1 MMKSTTH
8 NFAMMIYRRPGYSI
22 PLHNIENKKV

>member
-8 NFAMMIYRRPGYSI
+8 NFAMMIYGRPQYSV